1 MTIEADNLQTFPLA
15 CFRLTA
21 TKNKMKTDKA
31 KQLTQE
37 EKLIIADLKEYFNCE
52 YKLLSHSHDK
62 LVNTL
67 NKVLEVVGH

>member
-1 MTIEADNLQTFPLA
+1 
-15 CFRLTA
+15 
-21 TKNKMKTDKA
+21 MKTDKA

-37 EKLIIADLKEYFNCE
+37 EKLIIVDLKEYFNCE